1 MQIIAN
7 RCKSLLI
14 DAKSFP
20 VASRRFPLLP
30 AAFPLLP
37 AAFHCET
44 MLIYASDPRLRFV
57 PLMLIHASGP
67 WVWVGPAGVR
77 LLDSVR

>member
-1 MQIIAN
+1 MPVVAN

-37 AAFHCET
+37 AAFRQKECKS
-44 MLIYASDPRLRFV
+44 MRLDPRLRLV
-57 PLMLIHASGP
+57 QLVVLLIA
-67 WVWVGPAGVR
+67 ANR
-77 LLDSVR
+77 C

>member
-1 MQIIAN
+1 MHIAAN
-7 RCKSLLI
+7 RCKSMLI

-37 AAFHCET
+37 AAFRPKERKS
-44 MLIYASDPRLRFV
+44 MRLDPRLRLA
-57 PLMLIHASGP
+57 PPAALLIDAN
-67 WVWVGPAGVR
+67 R
-77 LLDSVR
+77 C